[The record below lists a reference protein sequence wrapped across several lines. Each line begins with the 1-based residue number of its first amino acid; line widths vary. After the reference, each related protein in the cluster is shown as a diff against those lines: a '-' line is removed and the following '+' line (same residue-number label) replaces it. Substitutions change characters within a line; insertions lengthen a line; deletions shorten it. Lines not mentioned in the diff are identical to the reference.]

1 MYIARIF
8 VNTHSIRKGDKTVSV
23 NEIVCKYFPI
33 AMSKHI
39 IQQENLREGYVL
51 MGKIN
56 TEWANL

>member
-1 MYIARIF
+1 M
-8 VNTHSIRKGDKTVSV
+8 SV

-33 AMSKHI
+33 SARKHI

-51 MGKIN
+51 MGEIN